1 MQYGN
6 FIHLDIILTDGDT
19 DTLYTRFKN
28 KYVGLAIVMEASPEI
43 MQLLEEALKMPKKPN
58 WDLRPDLA
66 LQQ

>member
-6 FIHLDIILTDGDT
+6 FIIWIYFDRWRYRHLFALVS
-19 DTLYTRFKN
+19 KN
-28 KYVGLAIVMEASPEI
+28 KYVGWAIAMEASPEI

>member
-1 MQYGN
+1 MEIQTPY
-6 FIHLDIILTDGDT
+6 
-19 DTLYTRFKN
+19 TLVSKN
-28 KYVGLAIVMEASPEI
+28 KYVGWAIAMEASPEI

>member
-1 MQYGN
+1 MEIQTPKKHS
-6 FIHLDIILTDGDT
+6 FPK
-19 DTLYTRFKN
+19 R
-28 KYVGLAIVMEASPEI
+28 YVRWAIGIEASPEI